1 MLCCCNGT
9 ARKYTSIAM
18 LCAKMNH
25 EFSGFKDLARRN
37 NPDYSQVTGLID
49 KDLARRLRVYCAD
62 QDVTIA
68 EVMEEAIADY
78 LEKKQTQQNEQ
89 PPASGTSS
97 GGKGRGKKGGGD
109 D

>member
-1 MLCCCNGT
+1 
-9 ARKYTSIAM
+9 M

-62 QDVTIA
+62 QSVTIA
-68 EVMEEAIADY
+68 EVMEEAIEDF
-78 LEKKQTQQNEQ
+78 LEKKATQTRQS
-89 PPASGTSS
+89 PTSGTSS
-97 GGKGRGKKGGGD
+97 GGKGRGKKD
-109 D
+109 DAGSG

>member
-1 MLCCCNGT
+1 
-9 ARKYTSIAM
+9 M

-25 EFSGFKDLARRN
+25 EFSDIEDLARRN

-68 EVMEEAIADY
+68 EVMEEAISDF
-78 LEKKQTQQNEQ
+78 LEKKQAQQKQ
-89 PPASGTSS
+89 PPTSGTTGS
-97 GGKGRGKKGGGD
+97 KDRRKKEGEE
-109 D
+109 